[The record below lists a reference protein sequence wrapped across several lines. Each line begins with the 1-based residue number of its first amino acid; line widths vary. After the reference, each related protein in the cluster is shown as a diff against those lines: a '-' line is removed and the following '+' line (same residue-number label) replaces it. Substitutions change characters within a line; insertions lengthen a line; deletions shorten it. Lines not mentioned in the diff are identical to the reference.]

1 MSRRWRQAVVAATA
15 LVLASA
21 GGGASTVAGIVVVR
35 GADYPAFVE
44 ATDGLV
50 AGLQELLPDSPVVLW
65 RLGDVTPE
73 GTAPRLEAIAQV
85 VCTVGVRATEAVLRA
100 RPGVPVVVVL
110 ATPPDHP
117 DSSAAPVTGVGSD
130 VPAAVQLEA
139 LGRLLPRLRRLGL
152 LYSSGTAHLVPD
164 ILRAARVAGVDV
176 SAQAVRPTDDVVD
189 AAVGMGDLDAFWMLP
204 DPVVFSPR
212 SRSDLFAYLRR
223 NRVPVLAPTSRFL
236 QGAGGADVAV
246 APDPHQVGRQAAT
259 LVVRSLQGGRPRV
272 EAPRAVTLYAKR
284 RRGLADVPGVRWVE

>member
-110 ATPPDHP
+110 DRK
-117 DSSAAPVTGVGSD
+117 S
-130 VPAAVQLEA
+130 
-139 LGRLLPRLRRLGL
+139 
-152 LYSSGTAHLVPD
+152 
-164 ILRAARVAGVDV
+164 
-176 SAQAVRPTDDVVD
+176 VV
-189 AAVGMGDLDAFWMLP
+189 
-204 DPVVFSPR
+204 
-212 SRSDLFAYLRR
+212 
-223 NRVPVLAPTSRFL
+223 
-236 QGAGGADVAV
+236 
-246 APDPHQVGRQAAT
+246 
-259 LVVRSLQGGRPRV
+259 
-272 EAPRAVTLYAKR
+272 
-284 RRGLADVPGVRWVE
+284 